1 MQLNAQPKVK
11 TIQSELIRFEF
22 LESGDIR
29 RITDGNQEMINQ
41 LVGNLLDGGASNLF
55 LRIHRDNR
63 YLTTKLIGLESPS
76 QFVIENNIAHYFGS
90 FEGIDYHVQLQVIAN
105 SWFYDLSLSS
115 THSQM
120 VDVIYGQDIGI
131 ANAWA
136 VRNNEAYCGQYIDH
150 KVFNQEKGP
159 VLCFRQ
165 NQGTPH
171 YLELGGTTNV
181 RSFSTDGFQF
191 FGTSYKLTNQIEA
204 LTKPHLDHQ
213 IYQYE
218 FTYGALQ
225 SETLII
231 EQEKHVGFYGHF
243 IIEHSDVITQQVDE
257 KIIAS
262 HFSKRVLANRPIT
275 GNRFVPAVSPSNIY
289 ASPDFDHHELIHYYP
304 HRLLE
309 EKDGDTLLSF
319 FLENHQHVVLPAKE
333 VRVERPHGSVIITG
347 NNNYLKRDELA
358 STTYMTGVFSSQ
370 VVTGNSSFTR
380 LNANTR
386 NALNVQK
393 ISGMRIYVMI
403 DGTYR
408 LLTMPAAYEMGMNYA
423 KWFYKLNGDV
433 LIFTAM
439 TTVNTPELIIHFES
453 AYQKHYDLLISQLL
467 VLGETEYQHNI
478 EVLHEED
485 HLHFK
490 PVGSTFTTE
499 RIPNFG
505 YDLYSDHNFTMHND
519 SIFYEQGNSMGEPV
533 FTLEYHQVAHLR
545 LTFVGFGGD
554 YMVALEPKSLAQH
567 KNEYQDFY
575 THNVNGFSLKHSNKE
590 VNEELSKLN
599 HLVYWYTNNA
609 LVHYSSPH
617 GLEQYNGAAWGLR
630 DVCQGPV
637 EYFMAMQ
644 HYDVVRDILT
654 KVFANQFLQE
664 GDWPQWFMFDQFS
677 FIRADESHGDVIV
690 WPLRTIAYYLQY
702 TGDVSLLEERVPYYD
717 KQTRTYTTE
726 HYSILEHIQKEI
738 HYIQEHFMPGTHL
751 SNYGDGD
758 WDDTLQPANKALK
771 KEMVSG
777 WTVALTYEALKVFA
791 TAISTTYTEEAKR
804 YRLMA
809 EKMAADFQSHMIV
822 DGIPAGFIRI
832 TTDGIVPV
840 VHPNDKQTGMKY
852 RLLPF
857 NQAMIAE
864 LFTKDQIPSYIELI
878 DKHLMH
884 PDGVRLMDKTVKYQ
898 GGSMT
903 YFKRAETAANFGR
916 EIGLQYVHAHIR
928 YIEAMAKIGDA
939 NRAWDNLFKIVPIRI
954 NDSVKNA
961 DWRQSN
967 TYFSSSDA
975 KFNTRYEAMRDFDK
989 LRSGLVDVKAG
1000 WRVYSSGPG
1009 IFLNQIVTNLLGV
1022 RMQANHL
1029 ELDPM
1034 LPARYDGLC
1043 FSFAVHGLPATFRY
1057 HSTHLGISRITL
1069 NGHDI
1074 PFTKVDNRYRAGG
1087 VVLDESTYRHL
1098 LHITANTFDI
1108 YGE

>member
-1 MQLNAQPKVK
+1 MQLNAQPNVQVISSK
-11 TIQSELIRFEF
+11 LLRFEF

-29 RITDGNQEMINQ
+29 RITDGNSEMINQ
-41 LVGNLLDGGASNLF
+41 LVGNLLDGSGSNLF
-55 LRIHRDNR
+55 LRIHKESY
-63 YLTTKLIGLESPS
+63 YLTTKLVGLDSPS
-76 QFVIENNIAHYFGS
+76 LFKIENNIAHYTGF
-90 FEGIDYHVQLQVIAN
+90 FEGIHYHVQLHVLDN
-105 SWFYDLSLSS
+105 YWFYDVALQSE
-115 THSQM
+115 QFIM
-120 VDVIYGQDIGI
+120 ADVIYGQDIGI
-131 ANAWA
+131 ANTWA

-150 KVFNQEKGP
+150 KVFNHANGP

-171 YLELGGTTNV
+171 YLELGGMTPIH
-181 RSFSTDGFQF
+181 SFSTDGFQF
-191 FGTSYKLTNQIEA
+191 FGTSYKLTNEIAA
-204 LTKPHLDHQ
+204 LQQPSLDHQ

-225 SETLII
+225 SEKTVV
-231 EQEKHVGFYGHF
+231 QETKHLTFYGHF
-243 IIEHSDVITQQVDE
+243 VQEHLDVISKTVERSIIQSVFD
-257 KIIAS
+257 KITLVPAPRDGLKFKSHVSSFNILAASAFDQHELS
-262 HFSKRVLANRPIT
+262 HFFPHR
-275 GNRFVPAVSPSNIY
+275 
-289 ASPDFDHHELIHYYP
+289 HHE
-304 HRLLE
+304 
-309 EKDGDTLLSF
+309 EKEGDELLSF
-319 FLENHQHVVLPAKE
+319 FLDEHQHVVLPSKE
-333 VRVERPHGSVIITG
+333 IKVERPHGSVIITG

-358 STTYMTGVFSSQ
+358 STTYMTGIFSSQ

-380 LNANTR
+380 LNSNTR
-386 NALNVQK
+386 NALNIQK
-393 ISGMRIYVMI
+393 ISGLRIYLKLNKS
-403 DGTYR
+403 YY
-408 LLTMPAAYEMGMNYA
+408 LLTMPSAFEMGINYS
-423 KWFYKLNGDV
+423 KWYYKIDHDV
-433 LIFTAM
+433 IIITAM

-453 AYQKHYDLLISQLL
+453 LHQRHYDLLVTQML
-467 VLGETEYQHNI
+467 VLGETEYQHPLEII
-478 EVLHEED
+478 EEED

-490 PVGSTFTTE
+490 PSMQTFTTE

-505 YDLYSDHNFTMHND
+505 YDLYSDHHFTMHD
-519 SIFYEQGNSMGEPV
+519 DGIFYESGLPKGEPV
-533 FTLEYHQVAHLR
+533 FSLEYRQVSHLH

-554 YMVALEPKSLAQH
+554 YKVALEPKTMMQH
-567 KNEYQDFY
+567 RQEYMEFY
-575 THNVNGFSLKHSNKE
+575 TKNINGFSLKHTNKE
-590 VNEELSKLN
+590 VHDEVSKLN
-599 HLVYWYTNNA
+599 DLVYWYTNNA

-644 HYDVVRDILT
+644 HYDVVRDILL
-654 KVFANQFLQE
+654 KVFANQFMEE

-690 WPLRTIAYYLQY
+690 WPLRTLAYYLQY
-702 TGDVSLLEERVPYYD
+702 TGDLSILEEQVPYYG
-717 KQTRTYTTE
+717 KHSRTYTTE
-726 HYSILEHIQKEI
+726 LFSVLDHVKKEI
-738 HYIQEHFMPGTHL
+738 HYIEEHFMPGTHL

-758 WDDTLQPANKALK
+758 WDDTLQPANKDLK

-791 TAISTTYTEEAKR
+791 TVTETAYPLDAKHWQETADQ
-804 YRLMA
+804 MA
-809 EKMAADFQSHMIV
+809 VDFHKYLIHDHV
-822 DGIPAGFIRI
+822 PAGFIRM
-832 TTDGIVPV
+832 TDKGIIPV
-840 VHPNDKQTGMKY
+840 VHPNDTQTGMKY

-864 LFTKDQIPSYIELI
+864 LFTPDQIAPYIQLI
-878 DKHLMH
+878 DEHLMH

-928 YIEAMAKIGDA
+928 YIEAMAKVGDA
-939 NRAWDNLFKIVPIRI
+939 SRAWENLFKIVPIRI
-954 NDSVKNA
+954 KDSVKNA
-961 DWRQSN
+961 DWRQAN

-989 LRSGLVDVKAG
+989 LRAGLVDVKAG

-1009 IFLNQIVTNLLGV
+1009 IFLNQLVTNLLGV

-1034 LPARYDGLC
+1034 LPDRYDGLC

-1057 HSTHLGISRITL
+1057 HSTHHGITRITL

-1074 PFTKVDNRYRAGG
+1074 PFTRAANRYRQGG
-1087 VVLDESTYRHL
+1087 AVLAESSYRHL
-1098 LHITANTFDI
+1098 LHITENTFDI
-1108 YGE
+1108 YGG